1 MSGTVSTY
9 LDSSAFDSA
18 TTDITIYALPDYTYT
33 PLYSS
38 VTIGPFTIG
47 GTNLYGYNDNGY
59 LIDSISQNYVGIES
73 SDGTLDLTGATAV
86 SFYIGTY
93 WIPGDAIAISVNGV
107 PVTTVTPDGSTTPM
121 FLGLTDT
128 APITSITLSDA
139 TSSGG
144 EIDLVTSLG
153 TNDAVCYLRGTRI
166 LTPTGEVAVED
177 LKIGDVVLT
186 RFGAMRPVRWIGRQN
201 YQARLIRNDR
211 EKIPVRIRASALGE
225 RMPARDLYV
234 SPGHS
239 MLVDG
244 VLVLAKLL
252 VNGTTIT
259 QDWTPDEVHYHQ
271 IDLGT
276 HDCVVAEGTWSE
288 TYADAEGLREQFHNA
303 AEFRARFPDDRPP
316 EELTLCAPRP
326 ERGARLEAALRPVT
340 ARASAGLT
348 PGPLR
353 GFIDRITAPW
363 KIGGW
368 AQDEAYPE
376 LPVLMEVLLGDR
388 VLGTVLACAFRG
400 DLLEANIGQGRC
412 GFVFRSP
419 VNIAP
424 GAIAGLRVRRAADG
438 AEIPMSAGCIAR
450 ISGANVVA
458 FAPPLN
464 RMPAIRAAG

>member
-1 MSGTVSTY
+1 MAS
-9 LDSSAFDSA
+9 
-18 TTDITIYALPDYTYT
+18 
-33 PLYSS
+33 
-38 VTIGPFTIG
+38 
-47 GTNLYGYNDNGY
+47 
-59 LIDSISQNYVGIES
+59 
-73 SDGTLDLTGATAV
+73 
-86 SFYIGTY
+86 
-93 WIPGDAIAISVNGV
+93 
-107 PVTTVTPDGSTTPM
+107 
-121 FLGLTDT
+121 
-128 APITSITLSDA
+128 PI
-139 TSSGG
+139 
-144 EIDLVTSLG
+144 
-153 TNDAVCYLRGTRI
+153 CYLRGTRI
-166 LTPTGEVAVED
+166 LTPTGEIAVED
-177 LKIGDVVLT
+177 LKLGDVVLT
-186 RFGAMRPVRWIGRQN
+186 RFGAMRPVRWIGRQS
-201 YQARLIRNDR
+201 YTARSICDDR
-211 EKIPVRIRASALGE
+211 EKIPVRIRAGALGE
-225 RMPARDLYV
+225 RMPARDLHV

-259 QDWTPDEVHYHQ
+259 QDRTPDEVQYYQ

-303 AEFRARFPDDRPP
+303 AEFRALFPDDRPP

-340 ARASAGLT
+340 ARASAGLK

-353 GFIDRITAPW
+353 GFIDRIKGPW

-368 AQDEAYPE
+368 AQDEGHPE
-376 LPVLMEVLLGDR
+376 LPVLLEVLLEGW
-388 VLGTVLACAFRG
+388 VLGTALACEFRR

-419 VNIAP
+419 VDIAP
-424 GAIAGLRVRRAADG
+424 EAMGGLRVRRAADG